1 MTSFPQH
8 QCTIWWHKFVL
19 HWKFLAVDSA
29 IFCRHEL
36 PNRIVESA
44 FSACCFLWIGKKRR
58 RASGNFCNILLGAS
72 KSIAPELL
80 YPLFN
85 VLIFAY
91 KIWVRVQFKLPF
103 YPRHSCSIKSTH
115 ILVLFKSMR
124 RWFITNWLLH
134 IIHTHTH
141 KVYTVSFAVTRSL
154 TNLKK
159 AILSG
164 QSKML
169 YNKIYSEC
177 MSTSFRLLC
186 RKWEKGYWEN
196 HSFFYVLSLGFFSP
210 FFLVST
216 NLMMLMSL
224 YLILLNAEDTVI
236 Y

>member
-134 IIHTHTH
+134 IIHTHTTS
-141 KVYTVSFAVTRSL
+141 VYCFVCSDE
-154 TNLKK
+154 
-159 AILSG
+159 II
-164 QSKML
+164 
-169 YNKIYSEC
+169 NKS
-177 MSTSFRLLC
+177 
-186 RKWEKGYWEN
+186 
-196 HSFFYVLSLGFFSP
+196 
-210 FFLVST
+210 
-216 NLMMLMSL
+216 
-224 YLILLNAEDTVI
+224 
-236 Y
+236 